1 MAVDPDNR
9 SRAAWSLWPVP
20 RSLNAPVAFV
30 VDDVNRQQLLANMSL
45 PASVRAQAAAGRI
58 QEGLTAALSRRNLM
72 SAEALVA
79 VLAHE
84 RDGANASPLLA
95 SLPVAGVDGTLAERM
110 RGAAS
115 VAVAAI
121 DALTV
126 RLAGF
131 SRR

>member
-1 MAVDPDNR
+1 
-9 SRAAWSLWPVP
+9 
-20 RSLNAPVAFV
+20 
-30 VDDVNRQQLLANMSL
+30 
-45 PASVRAQAAAGRI
+45 
-58 QEGLTAALSRRNLM
+58 M

-110 RGAAS
+110 KGTPAAGNVRAKTGAMNGVRSLAGYVTTQDGEPLAFAVVVNNYEGAAS

-121 DALTV
+121 DALAV